1 VWNKV
6 IRHAKLA
13 GLCLAL
19 IGISVVCTSVIQP
32 GMSPAGAST
41 SRSVAD
47 SYWLAAADGGVF
59 AFGDAS
65 FYGSLG
71 GDHLDAPIVGIA
83 ATTDDGGYYL
93 SGRDGGVFTFGD
105 AKFYVSFVRDAPS
118 LWMGIPNVIG
128 ISLFTGAPPVA
139 SGYYVVASNGQSA
152 SYEPGPPQ
160 ANFDVSQPL
169 TLDGPV
175 VGFSAELVVTA
186 AGTVASIGTQEDL
199 PGLAG
204 QPLNAPMVG
213 IASFLG

>member
-1 VWNKV
+1 MWNKV

-83 ATTDDGGYYL
+83 PTADGKGYWLVAADGGIF
-93 SGRDGGVFTFGD
+93 SFGD
-105 AKFYVSFVRDAPS
+105 AHF
-118 LWMGIPNVIG
+118 MGSTGG
-128 ISLFTGAPPVA
+128 I
-139 SGYYVVASNGQSA
+139 
-152 SYEPGPPQ
+152 
-160 ANFDVSQPL
+160 
-169 TLDGPV
+169 TLNKPI
-175 VGFSAELVVTA
+175 VGMS
-186 AGTVASIGTQEDL
+186 S
-199 PGLAG
+199 
-204 QPLNAPMVG
+204 
-213 IASFLG
+213 